1 MKTKNKGE
9 GLLGVLL
16 NKGTLEKYRRVQ
28 GNMNLYSGSR
38 GRKLYKLEDENI
50 VSKFINGKRLG
61 TWEHRAVL
69 EGDKDFP
76 WETLTG
82 FCGTQPTVI
91 SPLESTIHPLNN

>member
-9 GLLGVLL
+9 GLPGVLL
-16 NKGTLEKYRRVQ
+16 NKGALAKYRRVQ

-38 GRKLYKLEDENI
+38 GTKLYKLEDENI

-82 FCGTQPTVI
+82 FCGT
-91 SPLESTIHPLNN
+91 

>member
-1 MKTKNKGE
+1 
-9 GLLGVLL
+9 
-16 NKGTLEKYRRVQ
+16 
-28 GNMNLYSGSR
+28 MNLYSGSR